1 MKKNQSLYQ
10 STTKILKD
18 FYNTKHNSAEQF
30 INHAKKTQKKL
41 LLLKRKYYNDICKD
55 FWKQFE
61 K

>member
-10 STTKILKD
+10 PTMKILKD

-30 INHAKKTQKKL
+30 INHAKETQKAL
-41 LLLKRKYYNDICKD
+41 LALNRKYYNDICENL
-55 FWKQFE
+55 WEQFE

>member
-1 MKKNQSLYQ
+1 MKKNTSPHKQI
-10 STTKILKD
+10 TKILKD
-18 FYNTKHNSAEQF
+18 FYNSKHNSAEQF

-41 LLLKRKYYNDICKD
+41 ILVKRKYYEDICEN